1 MSLAGKKKTLI
12 FKEQRLDLFWGF
24 FSLLG
29 VGQTAR
35 LLVMKLVLRDPDPFL
50 CRRHQNTK
58 RKKDKKK
65 QPENTASREDSCF
78 SGVSLERTFFWFFFV
93 PFHPPVDGH
102 TFILR
107 DMRLTRG
114 AQLSLPVHT
123 FILRLF

>member
-58 RKKDKKK
+58 RKKEKKSSLK
-65 QPENTASREDSCF
+65 TPRVVRIPVSVAFLWRERFFGF
-78 SGVSLERTFFWFFFV
+78 S
-93 PFHPPVDGH
+93 
-102 TFILR
+102 
-107 DMRLTRG
+107 
-114 AQLSLPVHT
+114 LSLFTLLWMAIP
-123 FILRLF
+123 LF